1 MTFAAKR
8 SCGKG
13 RKMEKQRGRKRAG
26 NRKAV
31 DKRATG
37 RHERNK
43 KIWGT
48 VIGIAA
54 VLLITGIG
62 CAAFFLKSG
71 KTPEETLVAYGE
83 LVNQR
88 KYDRMYEM
96 LSEQARERISEEE
109 FTERNQKIYE
119 GIEAENLTVQCEEE
133 PVFEKGKKEAEL
145 SYTCEME
152 SMAGKIS
159 FVNKSTFVKERGD
172 WKINWDST
180 FIFPMLKEDYRVQI
194 NTRPAV
200 RGNIYDRNGVL
211 LAGQGTATE
220 VGVVTGKM
228 ENRDVAVEQLAQL
241 LDMDSDTIRTKMEAD
256 YVQDD
261 TFVPLKMIAKTD
273 TAKEEAL
280 LQIPGVLLNDA
291 ETRVYPL
298 GAAAGHLTGYVQSVT
313 AEDLEKLEG
322 KDYHANSQIGKAGLE
337 MALEQTLH
345 EHDGYSIDIVN
356 ADGILIETM
365 ALKPEENGKD
375 VYTTIDASVQQS
387 AYEQFAADPAVAA
400 AMDPTTGKML
410 ALVSTP
416 GYDPNEFIMGLSDAR
431 WKNLNEDPNK
441 PLMNRFETTWVPGS
455 TFKAITAA
463 IGVESGKLDP
473 NANFGDVGL
482 SWQKD
487 AGWGDYYVTTL
498 TPYGSEVN
506 LTNAMTY
513 SDNIYFAR
521 VSLEIG
527 AKTQVEWFRKMG
539 FKEEMDFPVYLGAS
553 SYDSDDSD
561 GEIASEIQLADT
573 GYGQGELLVNPVH
586 LLSMYSMFVNGG
598 NMILP
603 VLIQEE
609 EQTPQYWK
617 EQVISPQTAEI
628 VKQGLIQVIENPAGT
643 GASAKI
649 EGIPMLGKTG
659 TAEIK
664 EAQDSTEGVE
674 RGWFICETLEG
685 VERPLAVVGMVEDV
699 KPHGGSGYVTAKVR
713 AIVEQYYGK

>member
-1 MTFAAKR
+1 MMSKR
-8 SCGKG
+8 REKK
-13 RKMEKQRGRKRAG
+13 RK
-26 NRKAV
+26 
-31 DKRATG
+31 
-37 RHERNK
+37 RNK
-43 KIWGT
+43 KAIYGV
-48 VIGIAA
+48 VILVVVILLA
-54 VLLITGIG
+54 VGIG
-62 CAAFFLKSG
+62 CAVLFGQKG
-71 KTPEETLVAYGE
+71 KTPQEMLTAYNE

-88 KYDRMYEM
+88 AYDQMYEM
-96 LSEQARERISEEE
+96 VSEGTKERISKEE

-119 GIEAENLTVQCEEE
+119 GIEAKNVTVQCEEE
-133 PVFEKGKKEAEL
+133 PVFQDGKKEAEL

-159 FVNKSTFVKERGD
+159 FANKSRFVKEQGE
-172 WKINWDST
+172 WKIHWDST
-180 FIFPMLKEDYRVQI
+180 FIFPLLKDEYRVQI
-194 NTRPAV
+194 NTRSAV

-211 LAGQGTATE
+211 LAGQGSTTE
-220 VGVVTGKM
+220 VGVVPGKL
-228 ENRDVAVEQLAQL
+228 EDQEDTLERLAQI
-241 LDMDSDTIRTKMEAD
+241 LDMDADTIRTKIEAD

-261 TFVPLKMIAKTD
+261 MFVPLKIIAKMD
-273 TAKEEAL
+273 TEKEEAL
-280 LQIPGVLLNDA
+280 LQIPGVLLNDTK
-291 ETRVYPL
+291 TRVYPL

-322 KDYHANSQIGKAGLE
+322 KDYHANSVIGKAGLE
-337 MALEQTLH
+337 MALEETLH

-356 ADGILIETM
+356 EEGALIETM

-375 VYTTIDASVQQS
+375 VYTTIDAGVQQS
-387 AYEQFAADPAVAA
+387 AYDQFVNDPAAAA
-400 AMDPTTGKML
+400 AMDPTTGKVL

-416 GYDPNEFIMGLSDAR
+416 GYDPNEFIMGLSGAR
-431 WKNLNEDPNK
+431 WKALNEDPNK

-463 IGVESGKLDP
+463 IGVDSGKLDP

-487 AGWGDYYVTTL
+487 ASWGDYYVTTL

-506 LTNAMTY
+506 LVHAMTY

-521 VSLEIG
+521 ASLEIG
-527 AKTQVEWFRKMG
+527 AETQVEWFQKMG
-539 FKEEMDFPVYLGAS
+539 FKEEMDFPVYLGDS
-553 SYDSDDSD
+553 TYDSDDSD

-573 GYGQGELLVNPVH
+573 GYGQGELLVNPLH
-586 LLSMYSMFVNGG
+586 LLSMYSMFVNEG
-598 NMILP
+598 NMIAP
-603 VLIQEE
+603 ILIQEE
-609 EQTPQYWK
+609 GQNPQYWK

-628 VKQGLIQVIENPAGT
+628 VKQSLFQVIENPTGT

-664 EAQDSTEGVE
+664 EAQDSAEGVE
-674 RGWFICETLEG
+674 RGWFICETIEG

-713 AIVEQYYGK
+713 AIIAQYYGK

>member
-1 MTFAAKR
+1 MSKR
-8 SCGKG
+8 RGK
-13 RKMEKQRGRKRAG
+13 KKTG
-26 NRKAV
+26 NRKAI
-31 DKRATG
+31 DPKAG
-37 RHERNK
+37 NK
-43 KIWGT
+43 KILGA

-54 VLLITGIG
+54 VLIITGIG
-62 CAAFFLKSG
+62 CAVFFWQSG
-71 KTPEETLVAYGE
+71 KTPEETLTAYSE

-88 KYDRMYEM
+88 KYDQMYEM
-96 LSEQARERISEEE
+96 LSDQAKEHISEEE

-133 PVFEKGKKEAEL
+133 PIFGEEKKEAEL

-159 FVNKSTFVKERGD
+159 FVNKSTFVKEHGD
-172 WKINWDST
+172 WKMNWDST
-180 FIFPMLKEDYRVQI
+180 FIFPMLKDDYRVQI

-220 VGVVTGKM
+220 VGVVPGKM
-228 ENRDVAVEQLAQL
+228 EEMDAAVEQLAQI
-241 LDMDSDTIRTKMEAD
+241 LDMDADTIRTKMEAD

-280 LQIPGVLLNDA
+280 LQIPGVLLNDT

-298 GAAAGHLTGYVQSVT
+298 GAATGHLTGYVQSVT
-313 AEDLEKLEG
+313 AEDLEKLDG
-322 KDYHANSQIGKAGLE
+322 KEYHANSMIGKAGLE
-337 MALEQTLH
+337 MALEETLH

-356 ADGILIETM
+356 ADGVLIETM

-375 VYTTIDASVQQS
+375 VYTTIDAGMQQS
-387 AYEQFAADPAVAA
+387 AYEQFAADPGMAA
-400 AMDPTTGKML
+400 AMDPTTGKMVV
-410 ALVSTP
+410 LVSTP
-416 GYDPNEFIMGLSDAR
+416 GYDPNEFIMGLSDPR
-431 WKNLNEDPNK
+431 WKTLNEDPNK
-441 PLMNRFETTWVPGS
+441 PLMNRFEMTWVPGS

-487 AGWGDYYVTTL
+487 ASWGDYYVTTL
-498 TPYGSEVN
+498 TPYGPEVN

-521 VSLEIG
+521 ASLEIG
-527 AKTQVEWFRKMG
+527 AETEAEWFQKMG

-586 LLSMYSMFVNGG
+586 LLSMYSMFVNDG
-598 NMILP
+598 NMIAP

-609 EQTPQYWK
+609 EQSPQYWK
-617 EQVISPQTAEI
+617 EQVISAQTAET
-628 VKQGLIQVIENPAGT
+628 VKQGLIQVIENPTGT

-649 EGIPMLGKTG
+649 EGVPMLGKTG

-664 EAQDSTEGVE
+664 ETQDSAEGVE

-713 AIVEQYYGK
+713 AIVAQYYGK

>member
-1 MTFAAKR
+1 MKKR
-8 SCGKG
+8 K
-13 RKMEKQRGRKRAG
+13 
-26 NRKAV
+26 
-31 DKRATG
+31 
-37 RHERNK
+37 NK
-43 KIWGT
+43 KGFLIG
-48 VIGIAA
+48 GIAA
-54 VLLITGIG
+54 GAVVILAGGGILAWKLLINT
-62 CAAFFLKSG
+62 A
-71 KTPEETLVAYGE
+71 TPQETVKNYFALVEKG
-83 LVNQR
+83 Q
-88 KYDRMYEM
+88 YDKMYAM
-96 LSEQARERISEEE
+96 LSERTRETVSEKE
-109 FTERNQKIYE
+109 FTERNQNIYE
-119 GIEAENLTVQCEEE
+119 GIEA
-133 PVFEKGKKEAEL
+133 KDI
-145 SYTCEME
+145 
-152 SMAGKIS
+152 KIS
-159 FVNKSTFVKERGD
+159 LSEREKLKGSPVTVKYSETMQTSAEEISFDNEMTLQKEDGEY
-172 WKINWDST
+172 KIDWDST
-180 FIFPMLKEDYRVQI
+180 IIFPNLQDSYKVQI
-194 NTRPAV
+194 QTESAD
-200 RGNIYDRNGVL
+200 RGTIYDRNGVV
-211 LAGQGTATE
+211 LAGNGTVLE
-220 VGVVTGKM
+220 VGLVPGKM
-228 ENRDVAVEQLAQL
+228 GDDAAKAEAIKKLAQML
-241 LDMDSDTIRTKMEAD
+241 EVSEEAIQNALGAS

-261 TFVPLKMIAKTD
+261 SFVPIKKIAKGNEE
-273 TAKEEAL
+273 KEAQL
-280 LQIPGVLLNDA
+280 LTIPGVMLNDSQD
-291 ETRVYPL
+291 RVYPL
-298 GAAAGHLTGYVQSVT
+298 GAAAGHLTGYVQAVT

-322 KDYHANSQIGKAGLE
+322 KDYHANSLIGKAGLE
-337 MALEQTLH
+337 MALEETLH

-375 VYTTIDASVQQS
+375 VYTTIDAGVQQS
-387 AYEQFAADPAVAA
+387 AYEQFAADPAVTA

-473 NANFGDVGL
+473 NANFGDGGL

-521 VSLEIG
+521 ASLEIG

-628 VKQGLIQVIENPAGT
+628 VKQGLIQVIENPTGT